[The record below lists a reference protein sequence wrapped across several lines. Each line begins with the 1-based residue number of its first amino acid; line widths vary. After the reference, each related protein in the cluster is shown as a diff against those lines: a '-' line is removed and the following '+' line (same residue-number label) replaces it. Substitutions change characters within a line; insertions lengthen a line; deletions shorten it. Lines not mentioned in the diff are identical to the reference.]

1 MSVGATRHTASE
13 RREDILVAAQ
23 EAFARHGLHGTSTEE
38 IAAAAGISQ
47 PYLFRLFGT
56 KRKLFVA
63 TVERCMEDTL
73 ELFRQAAGDL
83 RGEDALQ
90 AMGDAYV
97 AMVLHDRSRLLA
109 EMQAYA
115 ACDDPDVRDA
125 MRAGYAKLHLF
136 VETVSGVSSEQVS
149 HWFAVG
155 KLLNV
160 IASMDL
166 LDLREPWV
174 KRLID
179 GAIGPE
185 RAERLV
191 QVRG

>member
-1 MSVGATRHTASE
+1 MSAGTTRHTASE

-83 RGEDALQ
+83 RGEEALQ

-97 AMVLHDRSRLLA
+97 EMVLHDRSRLLA

-136 VETVSGVSSEQVS
+136 VETVSGVSQEQVS

-185 RAERLV
+185 RAEQLV
-191 QVRG
+191 QLHG